1 MSNMEESPNMESTTA
16 GEKKPS
22 AFSRFVK
29 KHPVFMT
36 ILCGLLVVVVVYFW
50 KEVEGNMKR
59 KAVVEAATT
68 QLQETNKNLL
78 MLFCKP
84 LVWNVRS
91 EMLRGNMEQVNLL
104 ISDLVKEKH
113 FQYIQLVKQDGIVF
127 LSTNKKMEGQPIENE
142 NLKNALSSDS
152 TVVIQEEGNLILLV
166 SPVMGYDKKLATLV
180 VSYLPESFTT
190 DINLK

>member
-1 MSNMEESPNMESTTA
+1 
-16 GEKKPS
+16 
-22 AFSRFVK
+22 
-29 KHPVFMT
+29 MT

-180 VSYLPESFTT
+180 VSYLPESFTY